1 MKKNQISGEKSK
13 KTIRMNK
20 VQFFFMMLVTP
31 IFAAYTAVFSL
42 IAIESWLTKDDKVT
56 IEVPVLG
63 GVEEETP
70 GEKSAKEAKP
80 AETKVVETK
89 TEEKKTESKP
99 SETKTTTKKTTTT
112 VKKTETKKTEPKK
125 VEKSAK
131 ELCEERAD
139 GPTTRIT
146 VHFLNKI
153 EIQDALE
160 FTDKEDP
167 IVSYTKEV
175 VKNGQKA
182 KMVYKNN
189 TCVPSTDNLE
199 TTEDIYLE
207 KRDLGDYDIL
217 RVTDYQIWK

>member
-20 VQFFFMMLVTP
+20 IQFFFMMLVTP

-42 IAIESWLTKDDKVT
+42 IAIESWLTKDDRTT
-56 IEVPVLG
+56 IEVPILG
-63 GVEEETP
+63 GVEEETAE
-70 GEKSAKEAKP
+70 EKPVEEKKEEKKEETKP
-80 AETKVVETK
+80 AETKPSEA
-89 TEEKKTESKP
+89 KP

-131 ELCEERAD
+131 EICEERTD

>member
-42 IAIESWLTKDDKVT
+42 VAIESWLTKDDKVA

-70 GEKSAKEAKP
+70 EEKKEEAKP
-80 AETKVVETK
+80 AET
-89 TEEKKTESKP
+89 KTESKP
-99 SETKTTTKKTTTT
+99 SETKTIAKKTTTT
-112 VKKTETKKTEPKK
+112 VKKTVVKKAEPKK

-131 ELCEERAD
+131 ELCEERTD

-153 EIQDALE
+153 EMQDALE